1 MGQFTGVEMQ
11 PKFSPTWGKNFMD
24 VATAEEFYHWLQSA
38 FLHTVFSP
46 NTFDGPV
53 RREDV
58 PVGYTMTYGV
68 PGEVPTEL
76 LAEILSDRPLCVIC
90 QRGRWPALAH
100 RVVLEIAMAM
110 IGGAGSAT
118 AILIAFSLESIL
130 SRACLVDRRGLLVRP
145 RRARVGF
152 H

>member
-1 MGQFTGVEMQ
+1 MQ

-58 PVGYTMTYGV
+58 PVGYTMTYG
-68 PGEVPTEL
+68 T
-76 LAEILSDRPLCVIC
+76 VIA
-90 QRGRWPALAH
+90 PSFYPFF
-100 RVVLEIAMAM
+100 
-110 IGGAGSAT
+110 SAV
-118 AILIAFSLESIL
+118 A
-130 SRACLVDRRGLLVRP
+130 VGMP
-145 RRARVGF
+145 RDSFKKKR
-152 H
+152 